1 MLNVNQVGGMDAWS
15 HIATEGENFSE
26 ISLNSKGTTNF
37 FFFENNNI
45 MSLRYVAD
53 TIGNNFYSYG
63 N

>member
-1 MLNVNQVGGMDAWS
+1 MDAWS

-37 FFFENNNI
+37 FFENNNI